1 MIHIIKVYM
10 TQVSRYPVHKDV
22 EKRIFA
28 IFKKTIADLKNS
40 EEIEDFLEDFLSPVE
55 KIMLAKRLSI
65 AVLLAKGY
73 TYPSI
78 KSMLRVTPATIASVS
93 VNLKYSGK
101 GYKNVVEKILQ
112 DEKLDEFWQKMEDI
126 LSTIPPSKGSD
137 WSYWRGKY
145 EKEKRKKIKPF

>member
-1 MIHIIKVYM
+1 M

-28 IFKKTIADLKNS
+28 IFKETIADLKNS
-40 EEIEDFLEDFLSPVE
+40 DEIEDFLEDFLSPVE

-101 GYKNVVEKILQ
+101 GYKHVVEKILRN
-112 DEKLDEFWQKMEDI
+112 EKLDEFWQKMEDM
-126 LSTIPPSKGSD
+126 LAKIPPSKGSD

-145 EKEKRKKIKPF
+145 EKEKRKKRKPF

>member
-1 MIHIIKVYM
+1 M

-22 EKRIFA
+22 EKRMFEV
-28 IFKKTIADLKNS
+28 FKGVISNLKSS

-78 KSMLRVTPATIASVS
+78 IEILRVTPPTIATVS
-93 VNLKYSGK
+93 LSLKYSGK
-101 GYKNVVEKILQ
+101 GYKRIVEKIMHG
-112 DEKLDEFWQKMEDI
+112 EKMDAFWQKIED
-126 LSTIPPSKGSD
+126 LLANHIPPSKGSN
-137 WSYWRGKY
+137 WSYFRSEY
-145 EKEKRKKIKPF
+145 EKEKRKKRKAF